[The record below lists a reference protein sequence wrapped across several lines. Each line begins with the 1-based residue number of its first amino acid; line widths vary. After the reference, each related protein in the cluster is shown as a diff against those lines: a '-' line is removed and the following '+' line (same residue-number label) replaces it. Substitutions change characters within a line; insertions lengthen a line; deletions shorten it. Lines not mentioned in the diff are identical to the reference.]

1 MKNLI
6 KSESAASGAI
16 GFALIFSII
25 LISIGM
31 VYVGG
36 VPVLENTQKNTHFMQ
51 MEQSFGLM
59 SDNINKVGFERAPV
73 RNTELKIK
81 GGTLTISHNSSIT
94 VNGTT
99 FALGSIEYEFGE
111 KILAYENGGLWTKY
125 RDSTVVII
133 SKPFISMGNLTTIS
147 AFSLIGSNSIG
158 GEGIV
163 RINSK
168 FDSSYLYTLYPEN
181 GNISFVI
188 KSDYYKGWANYMEE
202 IGSNIIQIDDA
213 NNTVSGNI
221 TANRINV
228 DYNLIQTTIV

>member
-1 MKNLI
+1 MKNFI
-6 KSESAASGAI
+6 KSESAASEAI

-94 VNGTT
+94 INGTT
-99 FALGSIEYEFGE
+99 FALGSIEYGFGE
-111 KILAYENGGLWTKY
+111 NTIAYENGGVWTKY
-125 RDSTVVII
+125 RDGTVIII
-133 SKPFISMGNLTTIS
+133 SKPFFSIGNVTTIT
-147 AFSLIGSNSIG
+147 AFSLIGENSIG

-168 FDSSYLYTLYPEN
+168 FDSSYLYTMYPTN
-181 GNISFVI
+181 GNISFSI

-202 IGSNIIQIDDA
+202 IGSKITDIDDM
-213 NNTVSGNI
+213 NNTMSGNI
-221 TANRINV
+221 TANIINV
-228 DYNLIQTTIV
+228 DYNLIQTTIA